1 MNLPSQRIDEL
12 IGRLLE
18 SGLGMSQAECCFVER
33 KLGVLLVDAYMH
45 GVLRQSEG
53 VRRLVQRNA
62 LNMLDASLARDFYV
76 ALEKEA
82 AAIALGKG
90 NGACA
95 GESFSG
101 VARPQGMA
109 LADLAAMAG
118 VGDIPT
124 AAGES
129 LPSSASLK
137 TVLADKLSAVYA
149 AETQALEEIGQRGA
163 ANAPDAVMQG
173 ERTINAQA
181 KSVRTLLAGA
191 RSLVLQA
198 LNEALFASGLTVV
211 EFQAEHI
218 AALDEK
224 HLVLF
229 ADTAAV
235 LLTEHERRGLLERLA
250 GVWAVGGQNDA
261 RAVLTDA
268 PSLAALLGSAQSV
281 LSAIESVYGQ
291 ITEVRRR
298 LVTPYLTELAPPQRS
313 LVSNAL
319 KSADAFV
326 PTTAG
331 MCLTALLRQNAH
343 SGRLGLD
350 PHADV
355 LCTRVDAPG
364 TIPDFSMAV

>member
-1 MNLPSQRIDEL
+1 MNLPAKRIDEL
-12 IGRLLE
+12 IGRLFE
-18 SGLGMSQAECCFVER
+18 SGLGMSQAECFFIER

-45 GVLRQSEG
+45 GVVSMADV

-62 LNMLDASLARDFYV
+62 LAVLDATLARELYA

-82 AAIALGKG
+82 AAAALGKG
-90 NGACA
+90 NSACA
-95 GESFSG
+95 GQDFSG
-101 VARPQGMA
+101 IARPQGMPLSE
-109 LADLAAMAG
+109 LASMAG
-118 VGDIPT
+118 VEGIPT
-124 AAGES
+124 AAAES
-129 LPSSASLK
+129 VPSAALIK
-137 TVLADKLSAVYA
+137 TVLADKLA
-149 AETQALEEIGQRGA
+149 AAQEAEAQALEEIDQRGV
-163 ANAPDAVMQG
+163 ANAPDVVMRAV
-173 ERTINAQA
+173 RTINAQA

-191 RSLVLQA
+191 RSIVLQA

-211 EFQAEHI
+211 EFQSEHI

-224 HLVLF
+224 HLVLL

-268 PSLAALLGSAQSV
+268 PSLTALLGSAQSV
-281 LSAIESVYGQ
+281 LSDIESVYGQ